1 MRWCYSFLNFGNAAA
16 TDIGDPM
23 GMRFERRLTVPE
35 LSFKPHADRMTST
48 MAHWACSLGYTQR
61 INYEHFRIEPG
72 LAKQWVS

>member
-1 MRWCYSFLNFGNAAA
+1 MRLRYYSLNGPYAAGA
-16 TDIGDPM
+16 VSGDPA